1 MPNVTVISG
10 TPTGASFV
18 YDGITFY
25 QWGFTVDING
35 QVYEVTEWFDTNNPA
50 AEPGLAQDVIEDI
63 ENGSVD
69 PGGIS
74 ENDSPDNG
82 RDDDDGDDDGALAS
96 SGGSDYGD
104 SV

>member
-10 TPTGASFV
+10 APTGASFV

-25 QWGFTVDING
+25 AWGFTVEING
-35 QVYEVTEWFDTNNPA
+35 EVYVVTEWFDTNNPA
-50 AEPGLAQDVIEDI
+50 DEPNLVPDVIEDI

-82 RDDDDGDDDGALAS
+82 PDDDGDDDGALAS
-96 SGGSDYGD
+96 NSGSDYGD